1 VLELFQFVVDRE
13 IFEGLYVFCPRDAL
27 QRKSEYKNE
36 SINVG
41 VTRLK
46 LKEG

>member
-1 VLELFQFVVDRE
+1 LELFESAVDRE

-36 SINVG
+36 SKKVG